1 MYAAHFIPAHLAMMH
16 DDILRACLLLTV
28 IDPCAGMQDRRQLS
42 RWSVPCARS
51 LWPRTFNGDGGD
63 RIAAG

>member
-1 MYAAHFIPAHLAMMH
+1 MQAARFIRAHLAMMQ
-16 DDILRACLLLTV
+16 DDILRACLLVTV

-51 LWPRTFNGDGGD
+51 L
-63 RIAAG
+63 

>member
-1 MYAAHFIPAHLAMMH
+1 MQTARFIRAHLAMMQ
-16 DDILRACLLLTV
+16 DDILRACLLVTV

-51 LWPRTFNGDGGD
+51 LWTRTLNGDGGD